1 MLVRHIV
8 DAHSSGAISQFHFWR
23 VMYTVI
29 D

>member
-8 DAHSSGAISQFHFWR
+8 NAHSSGAIGQFHFWR
-23 VMYTVI
+23 VIYAVI